1 MATNTNA
8 RLAAIFEQMAAA
20 LELTGANPFRI
31 NSDARVARVLGDLT
45 QDVESVVDESPQAA
59 IKQLTAIPGIGKGSA
74 VKIVEFLETGE
85 IAEHTDLLRK
95 VPAGLFAVLEIPGL
109 GPKTVKLM
117 WGNLG
122 ITSIQ
127 DLKAKLDSPELRQL
141 PRMGDKTIENIRKA
155 IEFRETA
162 ADRTPIGIVRPV
174 AIELVDAL
182 RKVEGAEQVEYA
194 GSLRRGKE
202 TIGDIDILAACKDAH
217 AMREAFCNYEGVTQV
232 LSRGDTKCSVRVD
245 LRGLVIQADLRL
257 VPKANFGAALLYFT
271 GSKEHNVRLRELAIK
286 KKYRLNEY
294 GLYKGLGER
303 PQDTGEKPVAA
314 AKDADVYKALG
325 LPYIPH
331 EMREDRGELDAVI
344 PDLSELKDIKA
355 ELHAHTTASDGKLS
369 IDELIAC
376 AESRGFHTLAITDH
390 SVSSVIANGLSVE
403 RLWQHKKAVAAAAK
417 KHKNITVLFGAEVD
431 ILPDGTLDYEDNV
444 LAELDIVVASPH
456 VSLRQDRKTATK
468 RLLKA
473 ISNPFVHIIG
483 HPTGR
488 MVGTREG
495 LDPDLN
501 VLINAAREHNVALE
515 INSSWKRLDL
525 RDIHVRA
532 VVEAG
537 GLIAIDTDAHREPHF
552 DNLIYGVLTA
562 RRGWLPANQCINTW
576 STKTL
581 HAWLNSKRPR

>member
-1 MATNTNA
+1 MATNTND
-8 RLAAIFEQMAAA
+8 RLATIFEQMAQA

-31 NSDARVARVLGDLT
+31 NSNARVARVLGDLT
-45 QDVESVVDESPQAA
+45 QQVESIVDENPEEGLKRLIQ
-59 IKQLTAIPGIGKGSA
+59 IPGIGKGSA
-74 VKIVEFLETGE
+74 EKIIEFLETGE
-85 IAEHTDLLRK
+85 IAEHTELLGK
-95 VPAGLFAVLEIPGL
+95 VPAGLFGVLEIPGL

-117 WGNLG
+117 WDNLG
-122 ITSIQ
+122 ITSVE

-155 IEFRETA
+155 LDFREKA
-162 ADRTPIGIVRPV
+162 GQRTPIGIVRPV
-174 AIELVDAL
+174 AIELVQAL
-182 RKVEGAEQVEYA
+182 RKVNGAEQVEFA

-202 TIGDIDILAACKDAH
+202 TIGDIDILAACKDAQ
-217 AMREAFCNYEGVTQV
+217 AMRQAFCTYEGVTQV

-271 GSKEHNVRLRELAIK
+271 GSKEHNVALRELAIK
-286 KKYRLNEY
+286 RKHRLNEY
-294 GLYKGLGER
+294 GLYKGLDER
-303 PQDTGEKPVAA
+303 PQDGGEKPVAA
-314 AKDADVYKALG
+314 AKEADVYKALG
-325 LPYIPH
+325 LPYIPP
-331 EMREDRGELDAVI
+331 ELREDRGELDSDI
-344 PDLSELKDIKA
+344 PDLIELKDVKA
-355 ELHAHTTASDGKLS
+355 ELHAHTTATDGKLS

-417 KHKNITVLFGAEVD
+417 RHKNITILFGAEVD
-431 ILPDGTLDYEDNV
+431 ILPDGTLDYEDKV

-456 VSLRQDRKTATK
+456 VSLRQDTKTATK

-473 ISNPFVHIIG
+473 ICNPYVHIIG

-495 LDPDLN
+495 LDPDMN
-501 VLINAAREHNVALE
+501 ALIAAAKEHHTALE

-525 RDIHVRA
+525 RDTHVRV

-562 RRGWLPANQCINTW
+562 RRGWLPAKQCINTW
-576 STKTL
+576 SAKAL
-581 HAWLNSKRPR
+581 HAWLKSKRP